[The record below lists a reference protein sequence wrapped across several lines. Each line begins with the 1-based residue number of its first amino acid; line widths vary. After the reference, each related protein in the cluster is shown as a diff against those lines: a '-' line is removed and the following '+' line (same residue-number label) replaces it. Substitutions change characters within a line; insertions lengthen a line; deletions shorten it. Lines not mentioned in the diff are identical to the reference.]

1 MSGAMWG
8 EEGMERKTDREWEL
22 KRGHMDFIQLLTDM
36 KFEGYVS
43 LAYNA
48 TGYNGSLVVSQLVVE
63 KMEV

>member
-1 MSGAMWG
+1 
-8 EEGMERKTDREWEL
+8 MERKTDREWEL
-22 KRGHMDFIQLLTDM
+22 KRGHMDFNQLLTDM

-48 TGYNGSLVVSQLVVE
+48 RGYNGSLVVSQLVVE